1 MDLNKRRLV
10 AGLLWD
16 AGLPAVV
23 FYLCRVLGLD
33 ALPALAA
40 GGLAALARVA
50 YVAVVR
56 RRLDGLAALVSAAFL
71 LLLAVSLL
79 TGDPRILLA
88 KESILAGA
96 AGLLLVGSCLIGRPL
111 VYALIRRLNAADDAA
126 RVRLEERWRGDP
138 AFRRQFFVLSMVIGG
153 GLLLDAAVRVVLLSL
168 LPVDTMAGLSTALH
182 VATVVLLA
190 AWVMWYRRRRV
201 QRVAAEASHAR

>member
-1 MDLNKRRLV
+1 MHMDNRRLV

-23 FYLCRVLGLD
+23 FYLCRALGME

-40 GGLAALARVA
+40 GGLAALIRVA

-56 RRLDGLAALVSAAFL
+56 RRLNGLAALVSVIFL

-88 KESILAGA
+88 RESVLAGA
-96 AGLLLVGSCLIGRPL
+96 AGLLLVGSCLIGKPI

-126 RVRLEERWRGDP
+126 RVRLEERWHADP
-138 AFRRQFFVLSMVIGG
+138 AFRRHFFVLSMVIGA
-153 GLLLDAAVRVVLLSL
+153 GLLLDAVARVVLVYL
-168 LPVDTMAGLSTALH
+168 LPIDTMAGLSTALH
-182 VATVVLLA
+182 VVTVVLLA
-190 AWVMWYRRRRV
+190 VWVMWYRRRRI
-201 QRVAAEASHAR
+201 QMAVAEVSRAR